1 VSLTVA
7 IIGCGRFSRHHQEA
21 WARVGR
27 ARVVALVD
35 SDLARAQAAAA
46 AFPGAA
52 AFGDAEAMLAAVR
65 PDVIDIVTSLEAHAA
80 LVAAAAR
87 HGVDAICQKPL
98 APTYATAEAMVR
110 GAEAAAIRLMVH
122 ENFRFR
128 PWFAEARR
136 LVAAGALGAPVQ
148 LGFRLR
154 TGDGAGSEPYPDQP
168 AFRTMPRL
176 LLQETGIHFVDVF
189 RMLFGE
195 VAAVTARIRRLNP
208 AVAGEDTALV
218 VFEFETGAW
227 GLFDGN
233 RTLDHPAEDP
243 RLTLGTM
250 RVEGADA
257 TLRLDGAGRLFLRPR
272 GGAEVAHRYA
282 CPARGYRGDSVGAQI
297 AHIVAHLLDGAPLV
311 NSGRDYLR
319 NVAIVEACYRSATEG
334 RRIAL

>member
-7 IIGCGRFSRHHQEA
+7 IVGCGRFSRHHQEA
-21 WARVGR
+21 WARLGR

-35 SDLARAQAAAA
+35 PDPARARAAA

-52 AFGDAEAMLAAVR
+52 AFADAETMLAAVR
-65 PDVIDIVTSLEAHAA
+65 PDVIDIVTPAETHAD

-98 APTYATAEAMVR
+98 APSYAAAEAMVR
-110 GAEAAAIRLMVH
+110 GAEAAGIRLIVH

-136 LVAAGALGAPVQ
+136 LVAAGMLGAPVQ

-154 TGDGAGSEPYPDQP
+154 TGDGAGSEPYADQP
-168 AFRTMPRL
+168 GFRAMPRL

-195 VAAVTARIRRLNP
+195 VAAVTARLRRLNP
-208 AVAGEDTALV
+208 AIAGEDAALV
-218 VFEFETGAW
+218 HFEFENGAW

-250 RVEGADA
+250 LIEGAAA
-257 TLRLDGAGRLFLRPR
+257 TLRLDGGGGLFLRPR
-272 GGAEVAHRYA
+272 GGDETAHRYA
-282 CPARGYRGDSVGAQI
+282 RSAEGYRGDSVSAQI
-297 AHIVAHLLDGAPLV
+297 AHIVAHLLDDTPLV

-319 NVAIVEACYRSATEG
+319 NVAVVEACYRSASEG
-334 RRIAL
+334 RRIAI